1 MPPKLIYFD
10 LGNVLLFF
18 DHALAARQMAAV
30 AGLAEAQV
38 REAIFDSGL
47 QWKYECGQV
56 TSRQFFEEFC
66 QRTGTRP
73 DYDALAHASG
83 AIFTIN
89 SSITPVVAQLYA
101 AGHRLGLLSN
111 TCEMHWDYFASG
123 RYALVPEVFET
134 VILSFRV
141 GAMKPDPKIYA
152 AAADAAGVRPGEI
165 FFTDDTPGHVAA
177 AREFG
182 FDAVRYTDTPTLVGE
197 LRKRGLRFNFYARRT
212 SSTWH
217 SS

>member
-1 MPPKLIYFD
+1 MPPKFIYFD

-18 DHALAARQMAAV
+18 DHALGCRQMAAV
-30 AGLAEAQV
+30 AGLAEARV

-56 TSRQFFEEFC
+56 TSRQFYDEFC
-66 QRTGTRP
+66 QRTGARP
-73 DYDALAHASG
+73 DYDALAHAAG

-89 SSITPVVAQLYA
+89 SSITPVVAQLFA

-123 RYALVPEVFET
+123 RYSLVPEIFET

-141 GAMKPDPKIYA
+141 GTMKPDAKIYA
-152 AAADAAGVRPGEI
+152 AAAEAARVRPEDI

-177 AREFG
+177 AQAFG
-182 FDAVRYTDTPTLVGE
+182 FDAVHFTDTPTLVRE
-197 LRKRGLRFNFYARRT
+197 LRKRGVRFNY
-212 SSTWH
+212 
-217 SS
+217 